1 MKIIQS
7 DIATWEEVEKMLTKL
22 SAMPIR
28 SAEELVAFW
37 EAVGAFAMAVGDGY
51 GSRYIAMTRHADDET
66 VVKEFHRFVEEV
78 SSRCEPHLFSFKK
91 KLIESPY
98 ASLLPERYAHL
109 LRIVQNEVSF
119 FREENVALGV
129 EEEKLSA
136 KYGAITSKMTVAF
149 DGGEKT
155 IQQLGVYLE
164 NPDRAV
170 REAAWRAMFSRYN
183 EDKDAL
189 DAVFDELKNIRVRM
203 ARNAGFPNYRD
214 YAHRRR
220 GRISYTV
227 EDIFPFHD
235 AIERVIVPLV
245 EEFSVERQ
253 AKLGVATLRPWDMKA
268 DIAGNFP
275 KPFATHEE
283 LLEKGMRVLSR
294 VDAEFE
300 REFGRMRENDHID
313 AENRKGKAPGG
324 YCYPLYREGSSFI
337 FMHANGTRRDVE
349 TLVHEAGHSMHNRA
363 KADENIFEYR
373 ECPSEVAE
381 LASMSMELLSF
392 FEWTEFYGEND
403 LRAIYAE
410 ELKEKL
416 VFLPWEAAV
425 DAFQHWLYTHP
436 DHTPEERDAHFAGV
450 MDRFRIGGDWTGL
463 EKEKAMRWMMQLHIF
478 EVPFY
483 YIEYAMAQLGAL
495 AVWRNFRRDPQ
506 KTIADYKNFLRFGYS
521 GSVADA
527 YAATGIRFDFSLEY
541 VTELADFVKKEL
553 S

>member
-1 MKIIQS
+1 MNTSQPVM
-7 DIATWEEVEKMLTKL
+7 ATWKEAEEELAAL
-22 SAMPIR
+22 LAMPVR
-28 SAEELVAFW
+28 SAEELMAFW
-37 EAVGAFAMAVGDGY
+37 EAVGVFQAAIGDAY

-66 VVKEFHRFVEEV
+66 VSQEFHRFVEEV
-78 SSRCEPHLFSFKK
+78 SAKCEPKIFLLKK
-91 KLIESPY
+91 KLIESPH
-98 ASLLPERYAHL
+98 ASALPESWAHL
-109 LRIVQNEVSF
+109 IDIIQNEVEL
-119 FREENVALGV
+119 FREENVSLGV

-136 KYGAITSKMTVAF
+136 KYGEITSKMTVVF
-149 DGGEKT
+149 DGEEKT
-155 IQQLGVYLE
+155 MQQLGAYLE

-189 DAVFDELKNIRVRM
+189 DAVFDELKNVRVRM

-227 EDIFPFHD
+227 EDILPFHD

-245 EEFSVERQ
+245 DEFSVERQ

-283 LLEKGMRVLSR
+283 LLEKGIRVLSR
-294 VDAEFE
+294 VDAEFG
-300 REFGRMRENDHID
+300 RELERMRKNGWID

-349 TLVHEAGHSMHNRA
+349 TLVHEAGHSMHSRA
-363 KADENIFEYR
+363 KADEKIFEYR

-425 DAFQHWLYTHP
+425 DAFQHWIYTHP
-436 DHTPEERDAHFAGV
+436 DHTPKERDAYFASL

-478 EVPFY
+478 ELPFY

-527 YAATGIRFDFSLEY
+527 YAAAGIRFDFSLEY
-541 VTELADFVKKEL
+541 VTELAEFVKKEL